1 MKLNHAIL
9 GLAAAM
15 FFYFYEVILRVS
27 PSVMTEQLME
37 HFQISATMLGVLA
50 TSYYMSYFILQIP
63 GGMIIDRFGVRR
75 VIAIS
80 STICVIG
87 TLIFCTQ
94 NNFYLALLGRLMIGI
109 GSSCAFISCL
119 KLATDGFKAHYF
131 PLIVGLTNMMGTLGA
146 TFSSKP
152 LAILVNNYGWQNAC
166 FSLAIVG
173 TILAPIIW
181 FLVRD
186 KERRTSETSFSESFL
201 AIVKNRQMW
210 LLGII
215 GGFLYLPITAFAEL
229 WGVPYIMKVYNID
242 NQEASK
248 ATVLVFIGMAIGGW
262 SFSYVAHWL
271 KSYKNTM
278 LIGAFF
284 ASILF
289 VMASNAHN
297 FSYNE
302 ISIIMFLIG
311 FFIGAE
317 NLVFTIARNITP
329 DSYNGTA
336 MGFINGVVSLIGF
349 IFQPFLGKI
358 LDIFWSGEIAENGVR
373 IYSLQNYEYAI
384 YVLTSTIIISVIMV
398 MFIRDNYKKT
408 A

>member
-1 MKLNHAIL
+1 MKLNRAVL

-80 STICVIG
+80 SMICVIG

-119 KLATDGFKAHYF
+119 KLATDGFKPHYF

-181 FLVRD
+181 FSIRD
-186 KERRTSETSFSESFL
+186 KERRNSEKTFSESFL
-201 AIVKNRQMW
+201 SIAKNRQMW
-210 LLGII
+210 LLGVI

-229 WGVPYIMKVYNID
+229 WGVPYVMKVYNIN

-262 SFSYVAHWL
+262 FFSYVAHWL

-278 LIGAFF
+278 LIGSFF

-289 VMASNAHN
+289 VMASNAHI

-302 ISIIMFLIG
+302 ISLIMFLIG

-358 LDIFWSGEIAENGVR
+358 LDIFWNGEIAENGVR
-373 IYSLQNYEYAI
+373 IYSLQNYQYAI
-384 YVLTSTIIISVIMV
+384 YVLTSTIVISVIMV